1 MEFLPNSVAERAL
14 DSDAKADSEY
24 LADADAAEDDPN
36 VLSAAW

>member
-14 DSDAKADSEY
+14 DSDAKADSEN
-24 LADADAAEDDPN
+24 LGDADAVEDDPN